1 MLPPACLARLA
12 GIVALVAGAA
22 APAAGTEVTAIGSS
36 LDELIQRFG
45 ATPQPAPRGEVRL
58 DAWIESEGEEHT
70 VVVSIAPEG
79 ETRLIADP
87 GITVAPVGEQPGITW
102 LVPLPHRHVDP
113 AREYFDPPAAVRMPF
128 SGEDDL
134 PIELEVEYAYCVIDF
149 QCFFGEETVTAQV
162 RSD

>member
-1 MLPPACLARLA
+1 MLRLARLARLA

-22 APAAGTEVTAIGSS
+22 EPAAGTEATAAGSS

-45 ATPQPAPRGEVRL
+45 ATPQAVPRGEVRL
-58 DAWIESEGEEHT
+58 EAWIESEGGERS

-87 GITVAPVGEQPGITW
+87 GITVVPVARPGISW

-113 AREYFDPPAAVRMPF
+113 AREYFDPPAAVRLPF
-128 SGEDDL
+128 RGEDGL
-134 PIELEVEYAYCVIDF
+134 PIELDVEYAYCVIDY
-149 QCFFGEETVTAQV
+149 QCFFGEETVTAER
-162 RSD
+162 RSN